1 MNFTVR
7 NTVIRR
13 EVKKNSCTTYSS
25 NLWGKGWPEAE
36 SASSSR
42 SSWPDWPGLG
52 EELLEAIGLQYGFD
66 SLILF
71 SGTLDTLIFSRRICF
86 ELWTGPFTLVAAY
99 FESWNQFFTLNLFT
113 RSFTILHS
121 LGSISAFKDQPKHG
135 PLWAMTLVK
144 LHKIVLEG
152 ISFLPFF
159 RTIQNGGLY

>member
-1 MNFTVR
+1 M
-7 NTVIRR
+7 
-13 EVKKNSCTTYSS
+13 TYSS
-25 NLWGKGWPEAE
+25 NLWGKGCPEAE

-52 EELLEAIGLQYGFD
+52 LELLEAIISEF
-66 SLILF
+66 LIWQKPHFF
-71 SGTLDTLIFSRRICF
+71 SGTLDTFNRRICF

-121 LGSISAFKDQPKHG
+121 LGSISSFKDQPKHG
-135 PLWAMTLVK
+135 SLWAMTLVEI
-144 LHKIVLEG
+144 HKIVLEG